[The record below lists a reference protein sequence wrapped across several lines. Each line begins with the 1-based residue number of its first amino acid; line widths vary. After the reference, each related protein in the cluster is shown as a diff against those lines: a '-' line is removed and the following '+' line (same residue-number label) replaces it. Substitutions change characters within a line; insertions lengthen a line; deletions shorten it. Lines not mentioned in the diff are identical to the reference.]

1 MHGPGAFRAYH
12 FRDTDPMYKKKPL
25 IAALVLL
32 AAGIAIYFQFRPA
45 QPANAKGGE
54 PTISVRFTAVE
65 RRTVP
70 VIFETSG
77 FVTPVSS
84 VEVRAQIAST
94 IREVLVKEGDTVAAG
109 TPLFRLDGRAERA
122 ALDKLKAQTL
132 RDEAL
137 QADAR
142 RTLARNI
149 ELKARGFVSQGVV
162 DGSRS
167 NVEAL
172 EATVAADR
180 AAVAEAQVAVDHG
193 VIAAPQA
200 GRVGLINVR
209 VGSLVQPSSTQ
220 ALTTLTQLNPIDVSF
235 NLPET
240 QLARLRAAQARGP
253 VSVGARESD
262 RQVTGQLSFIDST
275 VDSTSGGI
283 RVKARFDNAEQT
295 LWPGAQVTVTLT
307 LDSYV
312 DAPAAP
318 LQAVQVGP
326 EGQFV
331 YVMDP
336 SQRAK
341 AVPVKILYQDERIAV
356 LDGVEVGARIVL
368 VGGQNLRPGSKLKDA
383 DQPSP
388 AAGAKP

>member
-1 MHGPGAFRAYH
+1 MHN
-12 FRDTDPMYKKKPL
+12 KKIL
-25 IAALVLL
+25 IAALAL
-32 AAGIAIYFQFRPA
+32 AAGIAGYAYFKPA
-45 QPANAKGGE
+45 PTANAKGGE
-54 PTISVRFTAVE
+54 PTISVRFAAVE

-70 VIFETSG
+70 VMFETSG

-122 ALDKLKAQTL
+122 ALDKLKAQAL

-137 QADAR
+137 LADAR
-142 RTLARNI
+142 RTLARNV
-149 ELKARGFVSQGVV
+149 ELKTRGFVSQGVV
-162 DGSRS
+162 DGSTS
-167 NVEAL
+167 NVDAL
-172 EATVAADR
+172 QATVAANR
-180 AAVAEAQVAVDHG
+180 AAVAEAQVAVDYG
-193 VIAAPQA
+193 VIAAPQT

-209 VGSLVQPSSTQ
+209 VGSLVQPSSAQ

-235 NLPET
+235 TLPET
-240 QLARLRAAQARGP
+240 QLARLRAAQSRGP
-253 VSVGARESD
+253 VSVSAHESG
-262 RQVTGQLSFIDST
+262 RTVTGQLSFIDST

-283 RVKARFDNAEQT
+283 RVKARFDNAGQT

-312 DAPAAP
+312 DAPTAP
-318 LQAVQVGP
+318 LQAIQVGP

-331 YVMDP
+331 YVMDAA
-336 SQRAK
+336 QRAK
-341 AVPVKILYQDERIAV
+341 AIPVKILYQDERIAV
-356 LDGVEVGARIVL
+356 IDGIEAGAQIVL

-383 DQPSP
+383 DKSSP
-388 AAGAKP
+388 AAGAKR